1 MPGDKKEPPSSL
13 TPAPGFVQKARP
25 RATCHGIDPR
35 AMIMSRRPFLSCK
48 HLLCFRLKE
57 ARVLLSQVTQH
68 VQTMKVT
75 WIECTDT
82 GVSSFTQGESEPE
95 SLAATF
101 KYSDL
106 HFASTVPGPGV
117 TRGRAVTSEQSLC
130 QQCPSLCVIVI
141 LVSRSLI
148 DPGHVVTSWPMIH
161 RQGQR
166 GE

>member
-1 MPGDKKEPPSSL
+1 MFQTKGSQSFAESGD
-13 TPAPGFVQKARP
+13 PACADNESHLDRV
-25 RATCHGIDPR
+25 HGR
-35 AMIMSRRPFLSCK
+35 GG
-48 HLLCFRLKE
+48 
-57 ARVLLSQVTQH
+57 QQ
-68 VQTMKVT
+68 
-75 WIECTDT
+75 
-82 GVSSFTQGESEPE
+82 FTQGESEPE

-117 TRGRAVTSEQSLC
+117 TRGRVVTSEQLLC
-130 QQCPSLCVIVI
+130 QQCSSLCVIVI